1 MTNSTDRL
9 RDKGRRGSK
18 VMKILR
24 DVIYECSL
32 SGSRTTTGEGKAPF
46 FAIAALDKMHAT
58 TKLRARNVKGKGKGR
73 EVVEF
78 FDPTS
83 ILFLPLT
90 SGMDP
95 S

>member
-1 MTNSTDRL
+1 MVPFGEPDHR
-9 RDKGRRGSK
+9 RRGRK
-18 VMKILR
+18 
-24 DVIYECSL
+24 
-32 SGSRTTTGEGKAPF
+32 GA
-46 FAIAALDKMHAT
+46 FATAASDKMHAT
-58 TKLRARNVKGKGKGR
+58 AKLRARNVKEKGKGR

-78 FDPTS
+78 FDPTP